1 LFFFFTLLSCSK
13 STSFLEKR
21 EEMVKR
27 HVERRGITSPLILN
41 AFRNI
46 PREKFVLPQY
56 QDRAYQDLELPI
68 GEGQTLDLP
77 YEDAVIIHAL
87 DLKPTDK
94 VLEVGTG
101 AGYLAALMGHI
112 AKEVYTIEI
121 RPGLAN
127 TARQRLQEL
136 GYQNVF
142 VLTGDGYKGWPE
154 HAPFDAIVL
163 TASPDY
169 VPEPLVEQL
178 REGGRL
184 VLPLGGEKK
193 FQELVLYTKENR
205 KLKLLKRLSGAQFV
219 PMEGIIQ
226 EQEKK

>member
-1 LFFFFTLLSCSK
+1 MFFFFTLLSCSK

-142 VLTGDGYKGWPE
+142 VLT
-154 HAPFDAIVL
+154 
-163 TASPDY
+163 ASPDY